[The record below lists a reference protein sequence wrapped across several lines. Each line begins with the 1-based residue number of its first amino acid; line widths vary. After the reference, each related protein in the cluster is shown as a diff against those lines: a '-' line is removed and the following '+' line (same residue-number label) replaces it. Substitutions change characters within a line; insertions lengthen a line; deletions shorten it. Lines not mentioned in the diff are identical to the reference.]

1 MPLPQL
7 TDQIL
12 TAFKQA
18 EFENRLDVADHLLQA
33 LETLCSD
40 EATGSPLAEAY
51 MSIAGRCEAR

>member
-7 TDQIL
+7 PDQIL
-12 TAFKQA
+12 TAFNQA
-18 EFENRLDVADHLLQA
+18 EMENRLDVADHLLQA

-40 EATGSPLAEAY
+40 EATGSPLGKAY

>member
-7 TDQIL
+7 PARIL

-18 EFENRLDVADHLLQA
+18 EMENRLDVADHLLQA

-40 EATGSPLAEAY
+40 EATGSPLVEAY
-51 MSIAGRCEAR
+51 MSIVERCEVR